1 MWWLKLAQIGKKS
14 LPYLAV
20 GGGVIA
26 VLGWVYKIGG
36 DNREAELRSQL
47 TAQYSALYA
56 EQTAEAEAAHRAA
69 LSIVEADAAASIESL
84 RAQLFLEQQKKRQ
97 IKYVDKIIVDPSCK
111 RLAVDVIRLFQQS
124 AVTDSE

>member
-1 MWWLKLAQIGKKS
+1 MWWLKLASAFKSFWPQI
-14 LPYLAV
+14 AIA
-20 GGGVIA
+20 GGVVA
-26 VLGWVYKIGG
+26 ALTFAYNLGG

-56 EQTAEAEAAHRAA
+56 EQTAEAEAAHNKA

-97 IKYVDKIIVDPSCK
+97 VKYVEKIIIDPNCK
-111 RLAVDVIRLFQQS
+111 RLALGVIRLFQHP